1 MNYIK
6 HLTGFFERMIYEDTL
21 NPTHISLYIALF
33 QFWNIKRFTNP
44 IHISREEAMRL
55 SKIASKATYHK
66 CMRDLHEKKYVIYE
80 PSFNPYRGSK
90 VTIVNLELTDKDVQK
105 SIKKHTDKKTSIEQP
120 FELPIEPTNEPFIN
134 DSKLSSKH
142 NKLSK
147 QEESKLRFTPPSLK
161 EVLDFF
167 KEQEFVMQEAE
178 PFFLYYQANGWMV
191 GRAKMKNWQAAAKN
205 WILRS
210 KKFQAE
216 KTIKLVPNQLN
227 AKNTNYEERL

>member
-1 MNYIK
+1 
-6 HLTGFFERMIYEDTL
+6 MIYEDTL

-90 VTIVNLELTDKDVQK
+90 VTIVNLELTEKDVQK
-105 SIKKHTDKKTSIEQP
+105 SIKKHTNKKTSIEQP
-120 FELPIEPTNEPFIN
+120 FKLPIEPTNEPFIN
-134 DSKLSSKH
+134 DSKLSSKQ
-142 NKLSK
+142 NKLIK

-227 AKNTNYEERL
+227 AKKTNYEEWL

>member
-1 MNYIK
+1 
-6 HLTGFFERMIYEDTL
+6 MIYEDTL

-134 DSKLSSKH
+134 DSKLSSKQ
-142 NKLSK
+142 NKLIK

-161 EVLDFF
+161 EVLDYF

-205 WILRS
+205 WMLRS

>member
-105 SIKKHTDKKTSIEQP
+105 SIKKHTNKKTSIEQP
-120 FELPIEPTNEPFIN
+120 FELPIEPTNEPLIN
-134 DSKLSSKH
+134 DSKLSSKQ

>member
-1 MNYIK
+1 
-6 HLTGFFERMIYEDTL
+6 MIYEDTL

-90 VTIVNLELTDKDVQK
+90 VTIVNLELTEKDVQK
-105 SIKKHTDKKTSIEQP
+105 SIKKHTNKKTSIEQP
-120 FELPIEPTNEPFIN
+120 FKLPIEPTNEPFIN
-134 DSKLSSKH
+134 DSKLSSKQ
-142 NKLSK
+142 NKLIK

-178 PFFLYYQANGWMV
+178 PFFLYYQANGWHV
-191 GRAKMKNWQAAAKN
+191 GKSKMKNWQAAAKN
-205 WILRS
+205 WMLRS
-210 KKFQAE
+210 KKFQSE
-216 KTIKLVPNQLN
+216 KNQRLVPHQLN
-227 AKNTNYEERL
+227 VKQTNYEERL

>member
-134 DSKLSSKH
+134 DSKLSSKQ
-142 NKLSK
+142 NKLIK

>member
-1 MNYIK
+1 
-6 HLTGFFERMIYEDTL
+6 MIYEDTL

-90 VTIVNLELTDKDVQK
+90 VTIVNLELTEKDVQK
-105 SIKKHTDKKTSIEQP
+105 SIKKHTNKKTSIEQP
-120 FELPIEPTNEPFIN
+120 FKLPIEPTNEPFIN
-134 DSKLSSKH
+134 DSKLSSKQ
-142 NKLSK
+142 NKLIK

>member
-33 QFWNIKRFTNP
+33 QFWNIKRFSNP

-105 SIKKHTDKKTSIEQP
+105 SIKKRTDKKTSIEQP
-120 FELPIEPTNEPFIN
+120 FELPIEPTNEPLIN
-134 DSKLSSKH
+134 D
-142 NKLSK
+142 NKLSTK
-147 QEESKLRFTPPSLK
+147 QNKQNKQKESKTYFTPPSLN
-161 EVLDFF
+161 EILDFF
-167 KEQEFVMQEAE
+167 KEQEFVVQEAE
-178 PFFLYYQANGWMV
+178 PFYLYYQANGWMV

>member
-105 SIKKHTDKKTSIEQP
+105 SIKKHTYKKTSIEQP
-120 FELPIEPTNEPFIN
+120 FELPIEPTNEPLIN
-134 DSKLSSKH
+134 DSKLSSKQ
-142 NKLSK
+142 NKLIK

-161 EVLDFF
+161 EVLDYF
-167 KEQEFVMQEAE
+167 KVQEFLVQEAE
-178 PFFLYYQANGWMV
+178 PFFFYYQANGWHV
-191 GRAKMKNWQAAAKN
+191 GKSKMKNWQAAAKN
-205 WILRS
+205 WMLRS
-210 KKFQAE
+210 KKFQSE
-216 KTIKLVPNQLN
+216 KNQRLVPHQLN
-227 AKNTNYEERL
+227 VKQTNYEERL

>member
-134 DSKLSSKH
+134 DSKLSSKQ
-142 NKLSK
+142 NKLIK

-191 GRAKMKNWQAAAKN
+191 GRAKMKNWQAASKN

>member
-90 VTIVNLELTDKDVQK
+90 VTIVNLELTEKDVQK
-105 SIKKHTDKKTSIEQP
+105 SIKKHTNKKTSIEQP
-120 FELPIEPTNEPFIN
+120 FKLPIEPTNEPFIN
-134 DSKLSSKH
+134 DSKLSSKQ
-142 NKLSK
+142 NKLIK

>member
-105 SIKKHTDKKTSIEQP
+105 SIKKHTNKKTSIEQP
-120 FELPIEPTNEPFIN
+120 FELPIEPTNEPLIN
-134 DSKLSSKH
+134 DSKLSSKQ
-142 NKLSK
+142 NKLIK

-178 PFFLYYQANGWMV
+178 PFFLYYQANGWHV
-191 GRAKMKNWQAAAKN
+191 GKSKMKNWQAAAKN
-205 WILRS
+205 WMLRS
-210 KKFQAE
+210 KKFQSE
-216 KTIKLVPNQLN
+216 KNQRLVPHQLN
-227 AKNTNYEERL
+227 VKQTNYEERL

>member
-90 VTIVNLELTDKDVQK
+90 VTIVNLELTEKDVQK
-105 SIKKHTDKKTSIEQP
+105 SIKKHTNKKTSIEQP
-120 FELPIEPTNEPFIN
+120 FKLPIEPTNEPFIN
-134 DSKLSSKH
+134 DSKLSSKQ
-142 NKLSK
+142 NKLIK

-178 PFFLYYQANGWMV
+178 PFFLYYQANGWHV
-191 GRAKMKNWQAAAKN
+191 GKSKMKNWQAAAKN
-205 WILRS
+205 WMLRS
-210 KKFQAE
+210 KKFQSE
-216 KTIKLVPNQLN
+216 KNQRLVPHQLN
-227 AKNTNYEERL
+227 VKQTNYEERL

>member
-1 MNYIK
+1 
-6 HLTGFFERMIYEDTL
+6 MIYEDTL

-90 VTIVNLELTDKDVQK
+90 VTIVNLELTEKDVQK
-105 SIKKHTDKKTSIEQP
+105 SIKKHTNKKTSIEQP
-120 FELPIEPTNEPFIN
+120 FKLPIEPTNEPFIN
-134 DSKLSSKH
+134 DSKLSSKQ
-142 NKLSK
+142 NKLIK

-161 EVLDFF
+161 EVLDYF
-167 KEQEFVMQEAE
+167 KEQEFEMQEAE
-178 PFFLYYQANGWMV
+178 PFFLYYQANGWHV
-191 GRAKMKNWQAAAKN
+191 GKSKMKNWQAAAKN
-205 WILRS
+205 WMLRS
-210 KKFQAE
+210 KKFQSE
-216 KTIKLVPNQLN
+216 KTQRLVPHQLN
-227 AKNTNYEERL
+227 AKQTNYEERL

>member
-1 MNYIK
+1 
-6 HLTGFFERMIYEDTL
+6 MIYEDTL

-105 SIKKHTDKKTSIEQP
+105 SIKKHTNKKTSIEQP
-120 FELPIEPTNEPFIN
+120 FEQPFEPTNEPLIN
-134 DSKLSSKH
+134 DSKLSSKQ
-142 NKLSK
+142 NKLIK

-161 EVLDFF
+161 EVLDYF
-167 KEQEFVMQEAE
+167 KVQEFLMQEAE
-178 PFFLYYQANGWMV
+178 PFFLYYQANGWHV
-191 GRAKMKNWQAAAKN
+191 GKSKMKNWQAAAKN
-205 WILRS
+205 WMLRS
-210 KKFQAE
+210 KKFQSE
-216 KTIKLVPNQLN
+216 KTQRLVPHQLN
-227 AKNTNYEERL
+227 AKQTNYEERL

>member
-1 MNYIK
+1 
-6 HLTGFFERMIYEDTL
+6 
-21 NPTHISLYIALF
+21 
-33 QFWNIKRFTNP
+33 
-44 IHISREEAMRL
+44 
-55 SKIASKATYHK
+55 
-66 CMRDLHEKKYVIYE
+66 
-80 PSFNPYRGSK
+80 
-90 VTIVNLELTDKDVQK
+90 LELTEKDVQK
-105 SIKKHTDKKTSIEQP
+105 SIKKHTNKKTSIEQP
-120 FELPIEPTNEPFIN
+120 FKLPIEPTNEPFIN
-134 DSKLSSKH
+134 DSKLSSKQ
-142 NKLSK
+142 NKLIK

>member
-105 SIKKHTDKKTSIEQP
+105 SIKKHTNKKTSIEQP

-134 DSKLSSKH
+134 DSKLSSKQ
-142 NKLSK
+142 NKLIK

>member
-105 SIKKHTDKKTSIEQP
+105 SIKKHTNKKTSIEQP

-134 DSKLSSKH
+134 DSKLSSKQ
-142 NKLSK
+142 NKLIK

-161 EVLDFF
+161 EILDFF

-205 WILRS
+205 WMLRS
-210 KKFQAE
+210 KKFQSE
-216 KTIKLVPNQLN
+216 KNQRLVPHQLN
-227 AKNTNYEERL
+227 VKQTNYEERL

>member
-1 MNYIK
+1 
-6 HLTGFFERMIYEDTL
+6 
-21 NPTHISLYIALF
+21 
-33 QFWNIKRFTNP
+33 
-44 IHISREEAMRL
+44 MRL

-105 SIKKHTDKKTSIEQP
+105 SIKKHTNKKTSIEQP

-134 DSKLSSKH
+134 DSKLSSKQ
-142 NKLSK
+142 NKLIK

>member
-1 MNYIK
+1 
-6 HLTGFFERMIYEDTL
+6 MIYEDTL

-105 SIKKHTDKKTSIEQP
+105 SIKKHTNKKTSIEQP

-134 DSKLSSKH
+134 DSKLSSKQ
-142 NKLSK
+142 NKLIK

-161 EVLDFF
+161 EILDFF

-205 WILRS
+205 WMLRS
-210 KKFQAE
+210 KKFQSE
-216 KTIKLVPNQLN
+216 KNQRLVPHQLN
-227 AKNTNYEERL
+227 VKQTNYEERL

>member
-90 VTIVNLELTDKDVQK
+90 VTIVNLELTEKDVQK
-105 SIKKHTDKKTSIEQP
+105 SIKKHTNKKTSIEQP
-120 FELPIEPTNEPFIN
+120 FKLPIEPTNEPFIN
-134 DSKLSSKH
+134 DSKLSSKQ
-142 NKLSK
+142 NKLIK

-161 EVLDFF
+161 EVLDYF
-167 KEQEFVMQEAE
+167 KEQEFEMQEAE
-178 PFFLYYQANGWMV
+178 PFFLYYQANGWHV
-191 GRAKMKNWQAAAKN
+191 GKSKMKNWQAAAKN
-205 WILRS
+205 WMLRS
-210 KKFQAE
+210 KKFQSE
-216 KTIKLVPNQLN
+216 KTQRLVPHQLN
-227 AKNTNYEERL
+227 AKQTNYEERL

>member
-80 PSFNPYRGSK
+80 PSFKPYRGSK

-134 DSKLSSKH
+134 DSKLSSKQ
-142 NKLSK
+142 NKLIK

-191 GRAKMKNWQAAAKN
+191 GRAKMKNWQAASKN

>member
-1 MNYIK
+1 
-6 HLTGFFERMIYEDTL
+6 MIYEDTL

-105 SIKKHTDKKTSIEQP
+105 SIKKHTNKKTSIEQP
-120 FELPIEPTNEPFIN
+120 FELPIEPTNEPLIN
-134 DSKLSSKH
+134 DSKLSSKQ

>member
-1 MNYIK
+1 
-6 HLTGFFERMIYEDTL
+6 MIYEDTL

-134 DSKLSSKH
+134 DSKLSSKQ
-142 NKLSK
+142 NKLIK

>member
-105 SIKKHTDKKTSIEQP
+105 SIKKRTDKKTSIEQP
-120 FELPIEPTNEPFIN
+120 FELPIEPTNEPLIN
-134 DSKLSSKH
+134 DSKLSTKQ
-142 NKLSK
+142 NKQNK
-147 QEESKLRFTPPSLK
+147 QKESKTYFTPPSLL
-161 EVLDFF
+161 EILDFF

-178 PFFLYYQANGWMV
+178 PFYLYYQANGWMV

-205 WILRS
+205 WIIRS

-227 AKNTNYEERL
+227 AKNTNYEEKL

>member
-134 DSKLSSKH
+134 DSKLSSKQ
-142 NKLSK
+142 NKLIK

-161 EVLDFF
+161 EVLDYF

-205 WILRS
+205 WMLRS